1 MNKLLITLGIAL
13 LFTSLACEVEM
24 KSRVPP
30 TQETK
35 QTGVEATAEARV
47 EATAEAEAEA
57 KAIKLISDQV
67 DKKGDPIK
75 YLIAVRYIETLEN

>member
-24 KSRVPP
+24 KSQVPP

-35 QTGVEATAEARV
+35 QPGVEATAEASV
-47 EATAEAEAEA
+47 PGYVPTLYEYEHTIE
-57 KAIKLISDQV
+57 
-67 DKKGDPIK
+67 
-75 YLIAVRYIETLEN
+75 YLINKITVH